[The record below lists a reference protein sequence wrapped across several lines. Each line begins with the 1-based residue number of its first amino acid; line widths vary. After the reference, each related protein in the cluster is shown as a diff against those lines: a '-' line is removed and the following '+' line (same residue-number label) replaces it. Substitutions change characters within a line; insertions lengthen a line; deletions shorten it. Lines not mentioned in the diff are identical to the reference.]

1 MKKLS
6 DSGGV
11 FLLRLNPSAS
21 QVIKHNYFAATAII
35 VKSAFGREEPL
46 KHEAVDQRA
55 HHRAGL
61 FHIEPAEDAGSDS
74 GFYDLAVVA
83 AASVVK
89 LGVQI
94 VKTLVACPYADKVG
108 IGQEELPALLRVGED
123 VSDQGSDLFNG
134 VLNLRDRFAIALIE
148 LPDHPFERA
157 QEEVFLGGEV
167 IERRALAHA
176 GAFGYVL
183 KSDG

>member
-11 FLLRLNPSAS
+11 FLLRMNPSAS
-21 QVIKHNYFAATAII
+21 QVIKHNSFAATAII

-74 GFYDLAVVA
+74 GFYDFAVVA
-83 AASVVK
+83 TASVVK

-94 VKTLVACPYADKVG
+94 VKTFVARAYADEIG
-108 IGQEELPALLRVGED
+108 ICQEELPALLRVGED
-123 VSDQGSDLFNG
+123 GSDQGPDLFNR
-134 VLNLRDRFAIALIE
+134 VFNFRD
-148 LPDHPFERA
+148 
-157 QEEVFLGGEV
+157 
-167 IERRALAHA
+167 
-176 GAFGYVL
+176 
-183 KSDG
+183 